1 MKTILK
7 TTPTVKKLAAV
18 AFAFLI
24 VIGILGYKEG
34 YLTQKEP
41 PKEINISVLP
51 GLQFSLPRFH
61 VVPGQQVVLR
71 FTNTDDM
78 DHNLLVIRPKS
89 REKVVNLAAKL
100 GAEGVAKSYIPET
113 DDVMWH
119 TSVLHAD
126 QTETLSFTAPSKDG
140 VYPYVCTLPG
150 HGHVMY
156 GAMYVN
162 ESGEMPV
169 LTEDKAVPH
178 HVKNKV
184 HVHAETN
191 NHPYELV
198 PPYYYRLYIDG
209 ASPAAIAVHLPGN
222 ISFCWDATPC
232 QMRFVWKDGFV
243 DNTELWKGHKDAKA
257 KIEGTI
263 VYRETRP
270 DVLTIGEQ
278 NTNKNPP
285 KFKGYR
291 VTDGGYLEFCYIVEG
306 IEIFETIRELE
317 NKNGI
322 VRHFRIPTLDDN
334 VVFHHTKEKKITCY
348 YNGVPLPTGPLVLDK
363 KNGKQFSVEF
373 RIEK

>member
-7 TTPTVKKLAAV
+7 TTPTIKKLVAV

-126 QTETLSFTAPSKDG
+126 QTETLSFTAPSKEG

-169 LTEDKAVPH
+169 LTEDKAVPR

-184 HVHAETN
+184 HVHAETQ

-209 ASPAAIAVHLPGN
+209 ASPAAIAVHLPGD

-270 DVLTIGEQ
+270 AALTIGEQ
-278 NTNKNPP
+278 NTNRNPP

-291 VTDGGYLEFCYIVEG
+291 ITDGGYLEFCYIIEG

-334 VVFHHTKEKKITCY
+334 VVFHHTEEKKITCY